1 MKRSLVALLMASA
14 VSTPGV
20 ASNWVPLGEGGDGQF
35 QVFVDLDSVQNN
47 GSRFT
52 VLEKFSYRTPVKY
65 TGGRWIYA
73 IKSNQSYDCEQ
84 RKTLLLHSFAYSD
97 AEATKAIESIRYTDN
112 PSNYYAVSAK
122 SFEERV
128 LNLVCPNTIA
138 AR

>member
-1 MKRSLVALLMASA
+1 MKPIQGALLMAA
-14 VSTPGV
+14 VMSMPAQAG
-20 ASNWVPLGEGGDGQF
+20 NWVPLGEGGDGQF
-35 QVFVDLDSVQNN
+35 QVFVDLDSIQKK
-47 GSRFT
+47 GSHVT
-52 VLEKFSYRTPVKY
+52 VLEKFAYRTPVKY
-65 TGGRWIYA
+65 TGGRLIYA

-97 AEATKAIESIRYTDN
+97 ADATVAIESIRYTDN
-112 PSNYYAVSAK
+112 PSNYYAVSSK